1 MKIHVL
7 NLFLNNYILLLYMGI
22 QGFFNQIKN
31 YNKPNEIITP
41 SKTKNYDYIF
51 FDFQS
56 LIYNQLNLYSEINY
70 LIYLLNYLFLQIFNA
85 NGDNTKI
92 KNIFY
97 KLDNT
102 DTDDFKIMKYIIKK
116 YNKFCKKMGFW
127 IDEKNNVNYLFIK
140 KNEKPKK
147 EEQKIATL
155 FKNDEKN
162 ISFYNNQLQTIL
174 EYINKNINTNLE
186 DALVDSTVNH
196 VLDMIKYIMNIDLTS
211 DENKDRYT
219 NIAKKIK
226 DINSS
231 SNKGIFAYFDGIP
244 SMAKIFE
251 QLERRITK
259 QIESLIKTNIKNTI
273 FGEKSTILDTLIKPE
288 MIKIGNNT
296 SIVNKIYENIC
307 KNNIKCNQIN
317 EIGEAEHQ
325 IMDYLTQNK
334 DKLQNK
340 NILIISPDADLIL
353 LGLIQKNLNNLKIDI
368 FKEEIINENH
378 FEFSFNYNI
387 NSDKINSPYKI
398 KNYYTDL
405 QKLQENMGLNQ
416 YQILDICFI
425 FLILG
430 DDFIP
435 TIPTVSAKSIPNIIK
450 CYKDILVINKNF
462 KIVNNI
468 ENKCIF
474 NQHNFIRFI
483 QKLQKQEDTFY
494 RETSKNYSM
503 HPNALNSI
511 NEKSEKF
518 AEFFKLDDLY
528 YNYYYLINALNDS
541 IYFQESEAKS
551 LKNSITIENLKK
563 KINKTDYD
571 IKKYYEG
578 CTFIFDLYFNNKIN
592 NYQWY
597 YDYNMSPMMFH
608 ILENYKEDKNIKDKF
623 IIPKPESDNY
633 MNIETYK
640 QYIDA
645 NKEEILK
652 NIIKELKP
660 SGLRADVA
668 EFIPSYV
675 SQIPQYEEIINISP
689 DDNDMLVVF
698 GYNDDFYLYNYKE
711 NKYSNIYRYI
721 TTKNDENLDY
731 DSIIDNLGNFT
742 EITAFLINNEQYKRD
757 LNMDSEYDKLL
768 YDDFMQNESDFE
780 SPQQGG
786 SLDDDL
792 KRYITYENILKLYDC
807 TNKKFFNKCLKFPKK
822 LLPVKDYLKPKDH
835 PITISFPKCL
845 PQQNGGY
852 NYYKKYIKYKN
863 KYLKL
868 KKIYN

>member
-1 MKIHVL
+1 
-7 NLFLNNYILLLYMGI
+7 MGI
-22 QGFFNQIKN
+22 QGFFNQIIN
-31 YNKPNEIITP
+31 YNKPNEIISP
-41 SKTKNYDYIF
+41 SKTKKYDYIF

-70 LIYLLNYLFLQIFNA
+70 LIYLLNYLFSQIFDA
-85 NGDNTKI
+85 NRDNTKI

-97 KLDNT
+97 KSDNT

-116 YNKFCKKMGFW
+116 YNKFCEKIGFW
-127 IDEKNNVNYLFIK
+127 IDENNNVNYLYNDKSGTRK
-140 KNEKPKK
+140 K
-147 EEQKIATL
+147 ATL
-155 FKNDEKN
+155 FNPQQTT
-162 ISFYNNQLQTIL
+162 FYYNQLKTIL
-174 EYINKNINTNLE
+174 EYIKNNINNNLE

-196 VLDMIKYIMNIDLTS
+196 VLDMIKYFMDINLTS

-231 SNKGIFAYFDGIP
+231 SDKGIFAYFDGIP
-244 SMAKIFE
+244 SMAKISE
-251 QLERRITK
+251 QLERRITG
-259 QIESLIKTNIKNTI
+259 QIESLIKTNIKNIT
-273 FGEKSTILDTLIKPE
+273 FGEKSNILDTLIKPE

-353 LGLIQKNLNNLKIDI
+353 LGLIQQSLNNLKIDI

-387 NSDKINSPYKI
+387 NSDKINSPYII

-450 CYKDILVINKNF
+450 CYKDILIINKNF

-483 QKLQKQEDTFY
+483 QKLQKQEENFY
-494 RETSKNYSM
+494 KETSKNYSM

-511 NEKSEKF
+511 SEKSNKF
-518 AEFFKLDDLY
+518 ADFFKLDY
-528 YNYYYLINALNDS
+528 SHYNYYYLINALNDS
-541 IYFQESEAKS
+541 IYFQGQQEIS
-551 LKNSITIENLKK
+551 LKNSITIQNLKK
-563 KINKTDYD
+563 KTNKTDYD

-578 CTFIFDLYFNNKIN
+578 CTFVFDLYFNNKIN

-597 YDYNMSPMMFH
+597 YDYDMSPMMFH
-608 ILENYKEDKNIKDKF
+608 ILENYKENKNIKDLF
-623 IIPKPESDNY
+623 ILPKAESDNY

-640 QYIDA
+640 QYADM

-652 NIIKELKP
+652 KIITELKP
-660 SGLRADVA
+660 KSTVLRGDVQ
-668 EFIPSYV
+668 EFIPGKPAV
-675 SQIPQYEEIINISP
+675 IQQPQYEEIINISL
-689 DDNDMLVVF
+689 DDTDIVVF
-698 GYNDDFYLYNYKE
+698 GYNDEFYLYDYQDKEYSDIYK
-711 NKYSNIYRYI
+711 YI
-721 TTKNDENLDY
+721 IKGNAQNLEY
-731 DSIIDNLGNFT
+731 DSITDNKNNFT
-742 EITAFLINNEQYKRD
+742 EITDFLNFNVRYYRK
-757 LNMDSEYDKLL
+757 LNMNNDYDN
-768 YDDFMQNESDFE
+768 YMQNELDFE
-780 SPQQGG
+780 SPQQMGG
-786 SLDDDL
+786 SLEDDL
-792 KRYITYENILKLYDC
+792 KKYITYDNIPKLYDC
-807 TNKKFFNKCLKFPKK
+807 TNKKYFNKCLKIPIK
-822 LLPVKDYLKPKDH
+822 LLPVKDYLKPKDE
-835 PITISFPKCL
+835 PVSILYSKCQ
-845 PQQNGGY
+845 PDQNGGY

>member
-1 MKIHVL
+1 
-7 NLFLNNYILLLYMGI
+7 MGI

-31 YNKPNEIITP
+31 YNVPNQIIT
-41 SKTKNYDYIF
+41 SSNTKKYDYIF

-70 LIYLLNYLFLQIFNA
+70 LIYLLNYLFSQILDA
-85 NGDNTKI
+85 NRDNIKI

-116 YNKFCKKMGFW
+116 YNKFCEKIGFW
-127 IDEKNNVNYLFIK
+127 IDENNNINYLYNDK
-140 KNEKPKK
+140 KSGTQKK
-147 EEQKIATL
+147 ARL
-155 FKNDEKN
+155 FNHQDTT
-162 ISFYNNQLQTIL
+162 FYYIQLNTIL
-174 EYINKNINTNLE
+174 EYIKNNINNNLE

-196 VLDMIKYIMNIDLTS
+196 VLDMITYFMVIKLTS

-231 SNKGIFAYFDGIP
+231 SDKGIFAYFDGIP
-244 SMAKIFE
+244 SMAKISE
-251 QLERRITK
+251 QLERRITG
-259 QIESLIKTNIKNTI
+259 QIESLIKTNIKNIT
-273 FGEKSTILDTLIKPE
+273 FGEVSNILDTLIKPE

-296 SIVNKIYENIC
+296 SIVNKIYEKIC
-307 KNNIKCNQIN
+307 KSNIKCNQIN

-353 LGLIQKNLNNLKIDI
+353 LGLIQQSLNNLKIDI

-378 FEFSFNYNI
+378 FEFSFDYNI

-398 KNYYTDL
+398 INYYTDL

-435 TIPTVSAKSIPNIIK
+435 TIPTVSAKSIPYIIN
-450 CYKDILVINKNF
+450 CYKDILLINNNF

-468 ENKCIF
+468 GNKCIF

-483 QKLQKQEDTFY
+483 QKLQKQEENFY
-494 RETSKNYSM
+494 KETSKNYIM
-503 HPNALNSI
+503 HPKALNSI
-511 NEKSEKF
+511 DQKTEKF
-518 AEFFKLDDLY
+518 SDFFKLDDSH

-541 IYFQESEAKS
+541 IYFQGSEAKS
-551 LKNSITIENLKK
+551 LKNSITIQNLKK
-563 KINKTDYD
+563 KTNKTDYD

-578 CTFIFDLYFNNKIN
+578 CTFVFDLYFNNKIN

-597 YDYNMSPMMFH
+597 YDYDMSPMMFH
-608 ILENYKEDKNIKDKF
+608 ILENYKENKNIKDLF
-623 IIPKPESDNY
+623 ILPKAESDNY

-640 QYIDA
+640 QYADM

-652 NIIKELKP
+652 KIITELKP
-660 SGLRADVA
+660 KSTVLRVDVQ
-668 EFIPSYV
+668 EFIPGKPAV
-675 SQIPQYEEIINISP
+675 IQQPQYEEIINISP
-689 DDNDMLVVF
+689 DDTDIVVF
-698 GYNDDFYLYNYKE
+698 GYNDEFYLYDYQDKKYSDIYKYIIKE
-711 NKYSNIYRYI
+711 N
-721 TTKNDENLDY
+721 EQNLEY
-731 DSIIDNLGNFT
+731 DSITDNKNNFT
-742 EITAFLINNEQYKRD
+742 EITEFLNFNFRYYRK
-757 LNMDSEYDKLL
+757 LNMNNDYDHAL
-768 YDDFMQNESDFE
+768 YDNYMQNELDFE
-780 SPQQGG
+780 FPQQMGG
-786 SLDDDL
+786 SLEDDL
-792 KRYITYENILKLYDC
+792 EKYITYDNIPKLYDC
-807 TNKKFFNKCLKFPKK
+807 TNKKYFNKCLKIPIK
-822 LLPVKDYLKPKDH
+822 LLPVKDYLKPKEY
-835 PITISFPKCL
+835 PITISYPKC
-845 PQQNGGY
+845 PPDQNGGY

>member
-1 MKIHVL
+1 
-7 NLFLNNYILLLYMGI
+7 MGI
-22 QGFFNQIKN
+22 QGFFNQIKK
-31 YNKPNEIITP
+31 YNTPQEIITS
-41 SKTKNYDYIF
+41 SKTKDYDYIF

-70 LIYLLNYLFLQIFNA
+70 LIYLLNHLFVQVASA
-85 NGDNTKI
+85 NRNDDII

-97 KLDNT
+97 KPDNT

-116 YNKFCKKMGFW
+116 YNKFCKKIEFW
-127 IDEKNNVNYLFIK
+127 IDDKNNVNYYFNDRSGNK
-140 KNEKPKK
+140 KT
-147 EEQKIATL
+147 ATL
-155 FKNDEKN
+155 FQNNDKN
-162 ISFYNNQLQTIL
+162 ISFYYNQLQTIL
-174 EYINKNINTNLE
+174 EYIQKINDNLE

-196 VLDMIKYIMNIDLTS
+196 VLDMIKYFMDINLTP

-219 NIAKKIK
+219 NLAKKIK

-231 SNKGIFAYFDGIP
+231 DNKGIFAYFDGIP
-244 SMAKIFE
+244 SMAKISE
-251 QLERRITK
+251 QLERRITG
-259 QIESLIKTNIKNTI
+259 QIESLIKTNIKNNI
-273 FGEKSTILDTLIKPE
+273 FGNEFNILDTLIKPE

-353 LGLIQKNLNNLKIDI
+353 LGLIQQSLNNLKIDI

-378 FEFSFNYNI
+378 FDFTFNYNI
-387 NSDKINSPYKI
+387 KSDKIDSPYKI
-398 KNYYTDL
+398 INYYTDL
-405 QKLQENMGLNQ
+405 QKLQQNMGLNN
-416 YQILDICFI
+416 YQVLDICFI

-435 TIPTVSAKSIPNIIK
+435 TIPTISAKSIPNIIN
-450 CYKDILVINKNF
+450 CYKDILKINKNF

-483 QKLQKQEDTFY
+483 QKLQKQEDNFY
-494 RETSKNYSM
+494 TETSKNYSM

-511 NEKSEKF
+511 GEKTKKF
-518 AEFFKLDDLY
+518 ADFFKLDGFHV
-528 YNYYYLINALNDS
+528 NYYYSINALNDS
-541 IYFQESEAKS
+541 IYFEGQQAKS
-551 LKNSITIENLKK
+551 LKNSISIKDLKHK
-563 KINKTDYD
+563 KDYD

-597 YDYNMSPMMFH
+597 YDYDMSPMMFH
-608 ILENYKEDKNIKDKF
+608 LMENYKVDKNIKDKF

-640 QYIDA
+640 QYTDM

-652 NIIKELKP
+652 NIIMELKP
-660 SGLRADVA
+660 KLRPDVQ
-668 EFIPSYV
+668 EFIPGKPKV
-675 SQIPQYEEIINISP
+675 THQPQYEEIINIGY
-689 DDNDMLVVF
+689 DKEVLVVF
-698 GYNDDFYLYNYKE
+698 GYNDEFYLYNYTKQIYDE
-711 NKYSNIYRYI
+711 VYRYI
-721 TTKNDENLDY
+721 RKGNDTNFQY
-731 DSIIDNLGNFT
+731 DSIVDNSGNFT
-742 EITAFLINNEQYKRD
+742 EITEFLNFNGEYTRKC
-757 LNMDSEYDKLL
+757 MDNDFDTLL
-768 YDDFMQNESDFE
+768 LDAYYQNQFELDENLE

-786 SLDDDL
+786 SLEDDL
-792 KRYITYENILKLYDC
+792 KKYITYDNIPKLYDC
-807 TNKKFFNKCLKFPKK
+807 TNKKYFNKCLKFPIR
-822 LLPVKDYLKPKDH
+822 LLPVKDYLKPKDTQ
-835 PITISFPKCL
+835 ITIKYPKCP

-863 KYLKL
+863 KYLTL
-868 KKIYN
+868 KKNI